1 MDRIT
6 KYIPNS
12 LKDLSDCLYSRV
24 CMTKKANLLTHA
36 YISKEWTEWNKGVI
50 SKLKCVMN
58 DFQEP
63 YVMLKRSSTTPL
75 FDERFVNY
83 GYNKVQLV
91 EHLRYQGMISEVE

>member
-6 KYIPNS
+6 NYLPNS
-12 LKDLSDCLYSRV
+12 LKDLNDCLHSRV
-24 CMTKKANLLTHA
+24 CMTHKANLLTHA
-36 YISKEWTEWNKGVI
+36 YISKEWIEWNKGVI

-63 YVMLKRSSTTPL
+63 YVMLKRSATTPL

-91 EHLRYQGMISEVE
+91 EHLRYQGMIK